1 MSNTEEILVVGQIG
15 AAYGIRGWVHVRSF
29 TDPPSNLIEY
39 SPWFINQTADPHEQ
53 WEEVELLGAHQHNK
67 GLVAQ
72 LTLADNRTQA
82 EGLKGLN
89 VGVTRESLPE
99 PEEDSFYWHDLI
111 GSDVLTRTGVY
122 LGELSRVIETGA
134 HSVIEVH
141 GEGQHHLIPFV
152 KPYVQTVNSGDR
164 IVVDWEENWS

>member
-15 AAYGIRGWVHVRSF
+15 AAYGVKGWVHVRSF
-29 TDPPSNLIEY
+29 TDPPSNLIHY
-39 SPWFINQTADPHEQ
+39 SPWFVNRTTEANDRWQ
-53 WEEVELLGAHQHNK
+53 EVQLLGAHQHNK

-72 LTLADNRTQA
+72 LTLADDRTQA
-82 EGLKGLN
+82 EGLRGLN
-89 VGVTRESLPE
+89 IGVTRETLPVL
-99 PEEDSFYWHDLI
+99 EEDSFYWTDLI
-111 GSDVLTRTGVY
+111 GTDVYTPTGTY

-141 GEGQHHLIPFV
+141 DGDNRHLIPFV
-152 KPYVQTVNSGDR
+152 KPYVQTVDSGEK